1 VTVKGR
7 EGEEKVIV
15 TIERRVGVVPED
27 ESAEESHRRIWTE
40 DESAAGDASVV
51 ENRDLIFMRVKSAE
65 QIRSDQRQFGEPSR
79 IVKCEYYTA
88 FRSFSFSFSIPC
100 LQLCGFAFLSPM
112 LSRHIWYKRN
122 LLT

>member
-1 VTVKGR
+1 MGRPLLDGSRAVCIESIRNVTVKGR

-65 QIRSDQRQFGEPSR
+65 QIRSDQQQFGEPSR
-79 IVKCEYYTA
+79 IVKSLRLCI
-88 FRSFSFSFSIPC
+88 SFSYA
-100 LQLCGFAFLSPM
+100 LEADM
-112 LSRHIWYKRN
+112 V
-122 LLT
+122 